1 MELQERLND
10 VRSRIAAE
18 ERAAGRPAGSVQLVA
33 V

>member
-1 MELQERLND
+1 M
-10 VRSRIAAE
+10 RSRIAAG